1 MIFRSLKKSYQTIM
15 TINLGENPWILI
27 VLTCL
32 EILFVL
38 LPAFISSKIE
48 KKRFKEVI
56 VEMGFQKNED
66 IFIKVIA
73 GLGFGIL
80 FFFSSVYLM
89 FFFRNIIVENIF
101 GAQFVQEG
109 QESAI
114 STTPTHPNIGQI
126 IILIS
131 LQLLIIGPCEEAF
144 FRGFL
149 IKKLNQKIK
158 ISLSI
163 IISSFFFSF
172 YHVPLFLVPFTT
184 IMTYFGYYFSFGILL
199 ATIFV
204 YFDYSLIPCSI
215 AHSCFNILILIL

>member
-1 MIFRSLKKSYQTIM
+1 LIFRSLKKSYQTIM

-27 VLTCL
+27 VLTSL
-32 EILFVL
+32 EILFVI

-56 VEMGFQKNED
+56 IEMGFQKNED
-66 IFIKVIA
+66 IIIKIIA

-89 FFFRNIIVENIF
+89 FFFRNIIIENIF
-101 GAQFVQEG
+101 GSQFVQEG

-114 STTPTHPNIGQI
+114 STNPISPNIVQI
-126 IILIS
+126 IFLIS
-131 LQLLIIGPCEEAF
+131 LQIIIIGPCEEAF

-149 IKKLNQKIK
+149 IKKLNQKFK

-163 IISSFFFSF
+163 IISSFFFAF
-172 YHVPLFLVPFTT
+172 YHIPLFLVPLTT
-184 IMTYFGYYFSFGILL
+184 IVTYIGYYFSFGILL
-199 ATIFV
+199 AATFV

-215 AHSCFNILILIL
+215 AHSCFNILVLIL

>member
-1 MIFRSLKKSYQTIM
+1 M
-15 TINLGENPWILI
+15 TIKLGENPWILI

-48 KKRFKEVI
+48 RKRFKEVI
-56 VEMGFQKNED
+56 IEMGFQKNED

-109 QESAI
+109 QQNAI
-114 STTPTHPNIGQI
+114 STIPTRPNIFQI

-131 LQLLIIGPCEEAF
+131 LQLIIIGPCEEAF
-144 FRGFL
+144 FRGFI

-158 ISLSI
+158 ISFSI
-163 IISSFFFSF
+163 IISSFFFAF
-172 YHVPLFLVPFTT
+172 YHVPLFLVPLTT

-199 ATIFV
+199 AAIFV